1 MRWKQLFRRK
11 PLEDFHVSDGGLRRV
26 LGPVSLTAL
35 GVGAIIGSGIFVT
48 TGEVAARHAGPG
60 VVLAYIVAAVGCAL
74 AALCYAEFAALA
86 PSAGSAYSYAYAT
99 LGELLAWVIG
109 WDLVLEYAAAGAYIA
124 VGWSAYLDEFL
135 AALTG
140 YRLPAVIT
148 ADPFSSAGRS
158 VVNLPAA
165 LIMAL
170 VTAIL
175 VRGVRESARANTVL
189 VVVKVGVVLFV
200 IAAGAYLV
208 APANWTD
215 IPADARH
222 IPDDPAASWG
232 LLGYLGLHHWFG
244 GVDDATRSP
253 FLPYGASGVML
264 GAAMVFF
271 AYLGFDTVSTHAEEA
286 RRPSRD
292 LPVGILASLVLCTGL
307 YIGVAVVLTGMVP
320 YHQINPKAAMASA
333 FARHGEAGDWFPR
346 LATVLVAAG
355 ALAGM
360 TSVLLVTFQG
370 QARIFLAMAR
380 DGLLPRRVFAAVHP
394 RFHTPYRSTLLTG
407 TVVALVAAFT
417 PAEELGNMVCIGT
430 LMAFAIV
437 CAAVLVLRF
446 MRPDCERPFRCP
458 WVYVVAPFGVV
469 LNLGMMLFLPP
480 ETWLRLVVWLAIG
493 LVVYFT
499 YGRRHS
505 VLHAK
510 SVAAISA
517 PDPQTGKESLCP
529 AN

>member
-1 MRWKQLFRRK
+1 LVRRK
-11 PLEDFHVSDGGLRRV
+11 PIEDFHAGDGDLRRV
-26 LGPVSLTAL
+26 LGPVGLTAL

-60 VVLAYIVAAVGCAL
+60 VVLAYGVAAVGCAL

-109 WDLVLEYAAAGAYIA
+109 WDLVLEYAAAGAYVA
-124 VGWSAYLDEFL
+124 VGWAAYLDEFL
-135 AALTG
+135 LALTG
-140 YRLPAVIT
+140 HRLPSVVT
-148 ADPFSSAGRS
+148 ADPFSTGGRS
-158 VVNLPAA
+158 VINLPAA
-165 LIMAL
+165 VIMAL
-170 VTAIL
+170 VTIVL
-175 VRGVRESARANTVL
+175 VRGVKESARANAVL
-189 VVVKVGVVLFV
+189 VVVKVGVVLLV
-200 IAAGAYLV
+200 IAAGAALV
-208 APANWTD
+208 TPSNWTG
-215 IPADARH
+215 IPTEARH
-222 IPDDPAASWG
+222 SADDPAASWG
-232 LLGYLGLHHWFG
+232 LLGWLGVHQSFG
-244 GVDDATRSP
+244 GVDEATRTP
-253 FLPYGASGVML
+253 FLPFGASGVML

-286 RRPSRD
+286 RRPGRD
-292 LPVGILASLVLCTGL
+292 LPIGILASLVICTVL

-320 YHQINPKAAMASA
+320 YHELDPKAAVVSA
-333 FARHGEAGDWFPR
+333 FARRGESGGWFPR
-346 LATVLVAAG
+346 SAAVLIGAG

-394 RFHTPYRSTLLTG
+394 RFRTPYRSTVLTG

-437 CAAVLVLRF
+437 CAAVLILRLT
-446 MRPDCERPFRCP
+446 RPECERPFRCP
-458 WVYVVAPFGVV
+458 WVSVVAPFGVFV
-469 LNLGMMLFLPP
+469 NLGMMLFLPP
-480 ETWLRLVVWLAIG
+480 ATWVRLAVWLAVG
-493 LVVYFT
+493 LVVYFA

-505 VLHAK
+505 VLHARAEGR
-510 SVAAISA
+510 VPAAEA
-517 PDPQTGKESLCP
+517 RPGEEPPCR
-529 AN
+529 